1 MEKNASISLIASDMS
16 IYDYSFRVAKGND
29 LYKDIVA
36 EVIIYLYDMDNTKFS
51 EIKDLKSYVCKM
63 IWFSWN
69 SSTSPFYRKYRNDLD
84 VIEKDYGFEEIDSVL
99 EELNVIENDIEN
111 SKNRP
116 AYEVRIFKMYVDLG
130 SYRAVAKK
138 LDMSTMNVYK
148 ICNTVIEKMKKKI

>member
-36 EVIIYLYDMDNTKFS
+36 EVIVYLYDMDNTKFS
-51 EIKDLKSYVCKM
+51 DIKDLKSYVCKM

-84 VIEKDYGFEEIDSVL
+84 VIQKDYGFEEIDSVL

>member
-84 VIEKDYGFEEIDSVL
+84 VIQKDYGFEEIDSVL